1 MAFNKGNKSKTHLC
15 AFERLI
21 TTESDLPNR
30 IFLGKSPIPS
40 KGNFG
45 NAKTTPASSST
56 WK

>member
-1 MAFNKGNKSKTHLC
+1 MAFNKGNKSKSHLC

-21 TTESDLPNR
+21 TTESDLLNQ
-30 IFLGKSPIPS
+30 IFLGKSPISS

-45 NAKTTPASSST
+45 NAKTTPASSSI

>member
-1 MAFNKGNKSKTHLC
+1 MAFNKGNKSKSHLC
-15 AFERLI
+15 AFEGLI
-21 TTESDLPNR
+21 TTESDLLNR